1 MFVARSIAADHRD
14 LIHDVSFDFH
24 GRRMATCSS
33 DQSVKVWDKGEN
45 GEWHCT
51 ASWKTH
57 SGSVWRVTWAH
68 PEFGQVLASCSF
80 DRTAAVWEEIVGES
94 NDKLRGQSHWTRRCV
109 ISTNFSASAV
119 PHRISYTNLKSSST
133 LRSRFLGGVGSCRE
147 EVKRTTLVDSR
158 TSVTDVKFAPKHM
171 GLMLATC
178 SADGVVRI
186 YEAPDVMN
194 LSQWSLQHE
203 ISCKLSCSCI
213 SWNPSSSRAHAPMIA
228 VGSDDSSPNVLAKV
242 QIYEYNENTRKYAK
256 AETLMTVTDPV
267 HDIAFAPNLGRSFH
281 ILAVATKDVRIF
293 TLKPLRKELT
303 SSSGLTKFEVQLV
316 AQFDNHNSQV
326 WRVSWNITGTVLA
339 SSGDDGCVRLWK
351 ANYMDNWKC
360 TGILKGNGSPVN
372 ASSTQQG
379 VFNAPLGT
387 ANSSLQNSVN
397 GTSAGRIHCA
407 SAYSPNAVQSIFNH
421 DETNKQY

>member
-1 MFVARSIAADHRD
+1 MFVAKSIAADHKD
-14 LIHDVSFDFH
+14 LIHDVSYDFH

-33 DQSVKVWDKGEN
+33 DQSVKVWDKGDD

-94 NDKLRGQSHWTRRCV
+94 NDKQRGQSHW
-109 ISTNFSASAV
+109 I
-119 PHRISYTNLKSSST
+119 
-133 LRSRFLGGVGSCRE
+133 
-147 EVKRTTLVDSR
+147 KRTTLVDSR

-171 GLMLATC
+171 GLMLTTC

-213 SWNPSSSRAHAPMIA
+213 SWNPSSSRAHPPMIA
-228 VGSDDSSPNVLAKV
+228 VGSDDSNVTYSGKV
-242 QIYEYNENTRKYAK
+242 QIYEYNENIRKYAK

-281 ILAVATKDVRIF
+281 VLAIATKDVRIF
-293 TLKPLRKELT
+293 KLIPLRRD
-303 SSSGLTKFEVQLV
+303 SANSSGPTKFEVQV
-316 AQFDNHNSQV
+316 MAQFDSHNSQV
-326 WRVSWNITGTVLA
+326 WRVSWNITSTLLA

-360 TGILKGNGSPVN
+360 TGILRGDGSPVN
-372 ASSTQQG
+372 GSSGHTAALSTVG
-379 VFNAPLGT
+379 VPGAAQMVVG
-387 ANSSLQNSVN
+387 AA
-397 GTSAGRIHCA
+397 SAGRYFFPHLDSPRAGSRLGHLLPPPSLIEQMNEPDPNHAPQLRHRRMVNSA
-407 SAYSPNAVQSIFNH
+407 SQPTDIFLLN
-421 DETNKQY
+421 DQ